1 MKKVV
6 TVPLI
11 RYTLEGIDGSPVLTI
26 EAGRGPAM
34 KVTGL
39 EAVRAQIDKEA
50 RLLAMDGFTDEADM
64 VRVDLGRAL
73 EEYAS
78 SR

>member
-1 MKKVV
+1 MVKVV
-6 TVPLI
+6 EVPLT
-11 RYTLEGIDGSPVLTI
+11 RYTLEIKDEPVLTI
-26 EAGRGPAM
+26 EAGREPAV
-34 KVTGL
+34 KVTGTD
-39 EAVRAQIDKEA
+39 AVRARIREEA
-50 RLLAMDGFTDEADM
+50 CLLAMEGFTDEADI